1 MDRSIATVELFGSP
15 SPDTYDRGGAFRLW
29 HDENFTNVSCA
40 GVSGRRDDLS
50 PTASSPEWARSLL
63 GDVAPA
69 AVMDALGKP
78 ILAKLIESF
87 GSLCTERL
95 QMILIGPRGEYLCD
109 GEIAVGG
116 KRSIS
121 SSFRPMIERALS
133 RGAAA
138 IVLVHNHPSG
148 DCNPSAEDMS
158 FTRRF
163 VALCAPLDLELAD
176 HLIVGHNSVFSMQRA
191 GLL

>member
-1 MDRSIATVELFGSP
+1 MDRCIAIAELHSSRCPVTLDQGRAS
-15 SPDTYDRGGAFRLW
+15 GLW
-29 HDENFTNVSCA
+29 DDEGRPNVA
-40 GVSGRRDDLS
+40 RIHGVVRRDNPS
-50 PTASSPEWARSLL
+50 STTYSPEWTRSLL

-69 AVMDALGKP
+69 AVMDALGRP

-87 GSLCTERL
+87 GSLRTERL

-109 GEIAVGG
+109 GEIAIGAE
-116 KRSIS
+116 RSIS
-121 SSFRPMIERALS
+121 SSFRPMIERALA

-148 DCNPSAEDMS
+148 ICKPSAADIA
-158 FTRRF
+158 FTNRF
-163 VALCAPLDLELAD
+163 AALCAPLDLCLAD
-176 HLIVGHNSVFSMQRA
+176 HLIIAGNSVFSMQRA